1 MKWPAKTILEK
12 INMVIFDIDG
22 VFTDGSV
29 FVDSNGNEI
38 LRFSRIDGK
47 GIEMIH
53 QAGIVTAVISSENS
67 EISRKRMEKLN
78 IQEIHLGIKDKLTKF
93 SELISKYSFLDKE
106 ICYCGDDIQ
115 DIPVLRRVGLSCC
128 PKNAQQSVKEV
139 CHYSSELEGGKG
151 FVREVCNRL
160 LESRM

>member
-1 MKWPAKTILEK
+1 MKWPDKAIVEK
-12 INMVIFDIDG
+12 IKMVIFDIDG

-38 LRFSRIDGK
+38 LQFSRIDGK
-47 GIEMIH
+47 GIELLN
-53 QAGIVTAVISSENS
+53 QAGIVTAVISSEDS
-67 EISRKRMEKLN
+67 EISKIRMEKLK
-78 IQEIHLGIKDKLTKF
+78 IKEIHLGIKDKLTKF
-93 SELISKYSFLDKE
+93 SEISSKYSINEKE

-128 PKNAQQSVKEV
+128 PKNAQSSVKEI
-139 CHYSSELEGGKG
+139 CLYSSELEGGKG

-160 LESRM
+160 LESRK